1 MNYPVIQLELAVNTK
16 KINSEKFAQ
25 FGQNKHN
32 FQKFENYQKGI
43 NCTLIIIDC
52 SDIKIWAFLE
62 YFQNFR

>member
-52 SDIKIWAFLE
+52 SDIKI
-62 YFQNFR
+62 